1 MINLRVVFRRM
12 LKENDGVATSL
23 VEAAATVALGAM
35 LATVAIAGSVDA
47 INDSKIQAAVSEVNT
62 IAQGVV
68 TFYKD
73 NAFFPLF
80 KVGSQVGPD
89 DGYFN
94 NLVSESGVY
103 PADLTET
110 WDIPSQPATYAL
122 LADGFGHKV
131 AATDD
136 TIEGHLMRNQID
148 RRSLDGGI
156 TFAGAEVYMDRGTFS
171 NPQQG
176 WSGSYIG
183 TLSKADPWGAKYL
196 INVRKLHVRHFR
208 ELGTTEVLPDI
219 AVLVLSAGP
228 NRILETGADQPG
240 RDFES
245 QGDDI
250 VFRIK

>member
-1 MINLRVVFRRM
+1 MNVLSLVRRM
-12 LKENDGVATSL
+12 FEDNDGVATSL
-23 VEAAATVALGAM
+23 VEASATVALGAM

-73 NAFFPLF
+73 TTFFPVF
-80 KVGSQVGPD
+80 KVGTQVGPND
-89 DGYFN
+89 EFFN

-103 PADLTET
+103 PEDLTQT
-110 WDIPSQPATYAL
+110 WDIPPQPVTYAS
-122 LADGFGHKV
+122 LAEVFGHEV
-131 AATDD
+131 AVSDD
-136 TIEGHLMRNQID
+136 TIEGHLLRNRID

-156 TFAGAEVYMDRGTFS
+156 TFEGNEAYMEQGSFP

-176 WSGSYIG
+176 WSGPYVA
-183 TLSKADPWGAKYL
+183 TMSKADPWGGKYM

-208 ELGTTEVLPDI
+208 ELGSAAVLPTI

-228 NRILETGADQPG
+228 NRILETAADQPG
-240 RDFES
+240 SEFES

>member
-1 MINLRVVFRRM
+1 MINLRFVFRRM

-47 INDSKIQAAVSEVNT
+47 INDSKVQAAISEVNT

-80 KVGSQVGPD
+80 RVGGQTGPN
-89 DGYFN
+89 DGFFN

-103 PADLTET
+103 PADLTGT
-110 WDIPSQPATYAL
+110 WEIPAQPLTYTSPAE
-122 LADGFGHKV
+122 AFGHEV

-136 TIEGHLMRNQID
+136 TIEGHLLRNEVD
-148 RRSLDGGI
+148 RRSQDGGL
-156 TFAGAEVYMDRGTFS
+156 TFAGTEAYIDQGAFP

-176 WSGSYIG
+176 WSGPYIG
-183 TLSKADPWGAKYL
+183 TMSKADPWGGKYL

-208 ELGTTEVLPDI
+208 DLGTNEVLPAI

-228 NRILETGADQPG
+228 NRILETAADQPG
-240 RDFES
+240 REFES
-245 QGDDI
+245 EGDDI